1 MLESAERA
9 NRIRPIP
16 TPVALKAEDDLQY
29 VMFDADAVQQRVQ
42 ELADQISRDYAG
54 REFTMLGVLRGAFI
68 FIADLMR
75 AVTVPCSVDFMAFES
90 YGASTRT
97 SGVVRLTKDLEESV
111 TGRHLLVV
119 EDIIDSGRTLSYML
133 QLMEARKPASLNIC
147 TLLEKPSRREV
158 DIAVKYCGFS
168 VPDEFVVGYG
178 LDYNQR
184 YRGLPCIGVLKPE
197 IYGGT

>member
-1 MLESAERA
+1 MNHASEQ
-9 NRIRPIP
+9 
-16 TPVALKAEDDLQY
+16 DLQS
-29 VMFDADAVQQRVQ
+29 VMFTGEQVQARVH
-42 ELADQISRDYAG
+42 ELAAEISRDYADK
-54 REFTMLGVLRGAFI
+54 EFTMLGVLRGAFI
-68 FIADLMR
+68 FMADLMR
-75 AVTVPCSVDFMAFES
+75 AVTIPCAVDFMAFES
-90 YGASTRT
+90 YGASTKS

-158 DIAVKYCGFS
+158 EIAVKYCGFS

-178 LDYNQR
+178 LDYDQR

-197 IYGGT
+197 IYGAT

>member
-1 MLESAERA
+1 M
-9 NRIRPIP
+9 
-16 TPVALKAEDDLQY
+16 ALPCTGLDDLEY
-29 VMFDADAVQQRVQ
+29 VMYTADQVRARVA
-42 ELADQISRDYAG
+42 ELASEISRDYAG
-54 REFTMLGVLRGAFI
+54 RDFTMLGVLRGAFI

-75 AVTVPCSVDFMAFES
+75 LVSIPCSVDFMAFES
-90 YGASTRT
+90 YGSSTKS
-97 SGVVRLTKDLEESV
+97 SGIVRLTKDLEESV

-133 QLMEARKPASLNIC
+133 QLMEARKPASINIC

-158 DIAVKYCGFS
+158 PIAVKYCGFS

-178 LDYNQR
+178 LDYDQR

>member
-1 MLESAERA
+1 MSLIHRTE
-9 NRIRPIP
+9 
-16 TPVALKAEDDLQY
+16 EDDLAY
-29 VMFDADAVQQRVQ
+29 VMYTAEQVEARVG
-42 ELADQISRDYAG
+42 ELAARISADYAG
-54 REFTMLGVLRGAFI
+54 REFTMLGVMRGAFI

-75 AVTVPCSVDFMAFES
+75 AVSVPCSVDFMAFES
-90 YGASTRT
+90 YGASTKS
-97 SGVVRLTKDLEESV
+97 SGIVRMTKDLEESV

-158 DIAVKYCGFS
+158 DIDVKYCGFS

-178 LDYNQR
+178 LDYDQR

-197 IYGGT
+197 IYGAS

>member
-1 MLESAERA
+1 MSLIHRTDDDDLAYVMYSAEQVKARV
-9 NRIRPIP
+9 N
-16 TPVALKAEDDLQY
+16 ALA
-29 VMFDADAVQQRVQ
+29 A
-42 ELADQISRDYAG
+42 QISTDYAG

-75 AVTVPCSVDFMAFES
+75 AVSVPCSVDFLAFES
-90 YGASTRT
+90 YGASTT
-97 SGVVRLTKDLEESV
+97 SSGIVRMTKDLEESV
-111 TGRHLLVV
+111 TDRHLLVV
-119 EDIIDSGRTLSYML
+119 EDIIDSGRTLSYMI

-158 DIAVKYCGFS
+158 EIAVKYCGFS

-178 LDYNQR
+178 LDYDQR

-197 IYGGT
+197 IYGGTKTNPTKTS